1 MPAKEILFTE
11 EARAA
16 ITRGVNILADAV
28 KVTLGPKGRNVVIE
42 RPFGSPLI
50 TKDGVT
56 VAKEIDLDEKFEN
69 LGAQM
74 VREVASKTNED
85 AGDGTTTATVL
96 AQALYREG
104 IKVVS
109 AGLNPIQLKRGMD
122 LALAEAIGV
131 IRKISRPANG
141 REELQNI
148 ATISAN
154 QDVDTGKLLAD
165 AIEKV
170 GAAGVI
176 TVEESKSA
184 ETKLEFVEGMEFDRG
199 YISPYF
205 ATNPDK
211 MIAELDDCLILL
223 SEKKLSNL
231 REMLPL
237 LEAVIQSA
245 RPILLLAEDID
256 GEALAALVVN
266 KLRGSLK
273 VAAVKAPAF
282 GDRRKEIL
290 QDLAVLTGGTVVA
303 EDTGT
308 KIEALGIEQL
318 GTAKRV
324 VITKD
329 KTTIINGGGTKRAIE
344 DRVKLIRAQ
353 IERSESDYDTEKL
366 KERLAKL
373 TGGVAVVQVGA
384 ATEMEMKEK
393 KYRVEDALHA
403 TRAAA
408 EEGIVPGGGTA
419 LLRVYAALANFKVS
433 EPEQQA
439 GVEIFRRALT
449 EPLKQIASNAGLNGE
464 VIVHE
469 VLSKNQDGYGF
480 NAQTETYE
488 DLLKAG
494 VIDPAKVVRCA
505 LQNATSIA
513 SILLTTEAL
522 IVEKKTKSTEGHHHH
537 DHPHG

>member
-1 MPAKEILFTE
+1 MSAKEILFTE

-16 ITRGVNILADAV
+16 ITRGVNILTDAV

-42 RPFGSPLI
+42 RPFGGPLI

-122 LALAEAIGV
+122 LALTEAVAV

-237 LEAVIQSA
+237 LEAVIQTS

-303 EDTGT
+303 DDTGT

-329 KTTIINGGGTKRAIE
+329 KTTIINGGGTKKAIE

-353 IERSESDYDTEKL
+353 IERSQSDYDTEKL

-439 GVEIFRRALT
+439 GVEIFRRSLT

-469 VLSKNQDGYGF
+469 VLSKNQEGYGF
-480 NAQTETYE
+480 NAQTEKYE
-488 DLLKAG
+488 DLLKSG

-522 IVEKKTKSTEGHHHH
+522 IVEKKTKSTEGHHH
-537 DHPHG
+537 DHSHG

>member
-42 RPFGSPLI
+42 RPFGGPLI

-104 IKVVS
+104 VKVVS

-211 MIAELDDCLILL
+211 MITELDDCLILL

-237 LEAVIQSA
+237 LEAVIQTS

-303 EDTGT
+303 EDTGI
-308 KIEALGIEQL
+308 KIETLGIEQL

-329 KTTIINGGGTKRAIE
+329 KTTIINGGGAKKAIE

-419 LLRVYAALANFKVS
+419 LLRVYAALANFKVP
-433 EPEQQA
+433 EAEQQA

-469 VLSKNQDGYGF
+469 VLSKNQEGYGF
-480 NAQTETYE
+480 NAQTEKYE
-488 DLLKAG
+488 DLLKSG

-522 IVEKKTKSTEGHHHH
+522 IVEKKTKSSEGHHGH
-537 DHPHG
+537 DHSHG

>member
-42 RPFGSPLI
+42 RPFGGPLI

-122 LALAEAIGV
+122 LALTEAIGV

-237 LEAVIQSA
+237 LEAVIQTS

-329 KTTIINGGGTKRAIE
+329 KTTIINGGGTKKAIE

-353 IERSESDYDTEKL
+353 IERSQSDYDTEKL

-419 LLRVYAALANFKVS
+419 LLRVYAALADFKVS

-480 NAQTETYE
+480 NAQTEKYE
-488 DLLKAG
+488 DLLKSG

-522 IVEKKTKSTEGHHHH
+522 IVEKKTKSTEGHHH
-537 DHPHG
+537 DHSHG

>member
-42 RPFGSPLI
+42 RPFGGPLI

-56 VAKEIDLDEKFEN
+56 VAKEIDLEEKFEN

-122 LALAEAIGV
+122 IALTEAIAV

-237 LEAVIQSA
+237 LEAVIQTA

-282 GDRRKEIL
+282 GDRRKEIM
-290 QDLAVLTGGTVVA
+290 QDLAVLTGGTVVT

-308 KIEALGIEQL
+308 KIEAMGIEQL

-329 KTTIINGGGTKRAIE
+329 KTTIINGGGTKKAIE
-344 DRVKLIRAQ
+344 DRVKLIRGQ
-353 IERSESDYDTEKL
+353 IERSQSDYDTEKL

-373 TGGVAVVQVGA
+373 TGGVAVIQVGA

-419 LLRVYAALANFKVS
+419 LLRVYAALADFKVS

-439 GVEIFRRALT
+439 GVEIFRRSLT

-480 NAQTETYE
+480 NAQTEKYE
-488 DLLKAG
+488 DLLKSG

-522 IVEKKTKSTEGHHHH
+522 IVEKKTKSTEGHHH
-537 DHPHG
+537 DHSHG

>member
-1 MPAKEILFTE
+1 
-11 EARAA
+11 
-16 ITRGVNILADAV
+16 
-28 KVTLGPKGRNVVIE
+28 
-42 RPFGSPLI
+42 
-50 TKDGVT
+50 
-56 VAKEIDLDEKFEN
+56 
-69 LGAQM
+69 
-74 VREVASKTNED
+74 
-85 AGDGTTTATVL
+85 
-96 AQALYREG
+96 
-104 IKVVS
+104 
-109 AGLNPIQLKRGMD
+109 
-122 LALAEAIGV
+122 
-131 IRKISRPANG
+131 
-141 REELQNI
+141 
-148 ATISAN
+148 
-154 QDVDTGKLLAD
+154 
-165 AIEKV
+165 
-170 GAAGVI
+170 
-176 TVEESKSA
+176 
-184 ETKLEFVEGMEFDRG
+184 MEFDRG

-211 MIAELDDCLILL
+211 MIAELEDCLILL

-237 LEAVIQSA
+237 LEAVIQTA

-273 VAAVKAPAF
+273 VVAVKAPAF

-308 KIEALGIEQL
+308 KIEAMGIEQL
-318 GTAKRV
+318 GSAKRV

-329 KTTIINGGGTKRAIE
+329 KTTIINGGGTKKAIE

-419 LLRVYAALANFKVS
+419 LLRVYAALENFKVS

-469 VLSKNQDGYGF
+469 VLSKNQEGFGF
-480 NAQTETYE
+480 NAQTEKYE

-522 IVEKKTKSTEGHHHH
+522 IVEKKTKSSTEGHHH
-537 DHPHG
+537 DHSHG

>member
-42 RPFGSPLI
+42 RPFGGPLI

-237 LEAVIQSA
+237 LEAVIQTA

-308 KIEALGIEQL
+308 KIEALGIEKL

-329 KTTIINGGGTKRAIE
+329 KTTIINGGGTKKAIE

-353 IERSESDYDTEKL
+353 IERSESDYDTEKP

-469 VLSKNQDGYGF
+469 VLSKNQEGYGF

-537 DHPHG
+537 DHSHG

>member
-1 MPAKEILFTE
+1 
-11 EARAA
+11 
-16 ITRGVNILADAV
+16 
-28 KVTLGPKGRNVVIE
+28 
-42 RPFGSPLI
+42 
-50 TKDGVT
+50 
-56 VAKEIDLDEKFEN
+56 
-69 LGAQM
+69 
-74 VREVASKTNED
+74 
-85 AGDGTTTATVL
+85 
-96 AQALYREG
+96 
-104 IKVVS
+104 
-109 AGLNPIQLKRGMD
+109 MD
-122 LALAEAIGV
+122 LALIEAVGV
-131 IRKISRPANG
+131 IRKISRPAKG

-211 MIAELDDCLILL
+211 MIAELEDCLILL

-237 LEAVIQSA
+237 LEAVIQTA

-273 VAAVKAPAF
+273 VVAVKAPAF

-308 KIEALGIEQL
+308 KIEAMGIEQL
-318 GTAKRV
+318 GSAKRV

-329 KTTIINGGGTKRAIE
+329 KTTIINGGGTKKAIE

-419 LLRVYAALANFKVS
+419 LLRVYAALENFKVS

-469 VLSKNQDGYGF
+469 VLSKNQEGFGF
-480 NAQTETYE
+480 NAQTEKYE

-522 IVEKKTKSTEGHHHH
+522 IVEKKTKSSTEGHHH
-537 DHPHG
+537 DHSHG